1 MNRKFLS
8 LLIVLLVMSSLLLA
22 GCGRSLAP
30 DLDEIGEEG
39 LMSEEAAEN
48 TTPVVGEPTL
58 EEPTL
63 EVTEPIEE
71 ETPIVTEEVTSE
83 PTVEPTEE
91 MTPEPT
97 PESTEEMTPEPTEAV
112 TAEPTA
118 EVTEEPVTTG
128 PQQYVVKAG
137 DTLYSIASRYGLSVP
152 TLARANNITNPALI
166 YVGRVLTIPAS
177 GTAPSPQPQPGPG
190 NDLVHH
196 VQPGENLF
204 RIALKYNYD
213 YYYLARYNDISNPA
227 VIYVGQPIRIPR

>member
-8 LLIVLLVMSSLLLA
+8 LLIVLLVMSTLFLA
-22 GCGRSLAP
+22 GCERPLSP
-30 DLDEIGEEG
+30 DVEGIGEED
-39 LMSEEAAEN
+39 LMNQEAAEN
-48 TTPVVGEPTL
+48 TTPVV

-63 EVTEPIEE
+63 EVTEPIEAA
-71 ETPIVTEEVTSE
+71 TPVVTEEVTPE

-91 MTPEPT
+91 TTPEPT
-97 PESTEEMTPEPTEAV
+97 PEPTEDV
-112 TAEPTA
+112 TAEPTEEATA
-118 EVTEEPVTTG
+118 EPTEEATEAPITTG

-152 TLARANNITNPALI
+152 TLARANNITNPAFI
-166 YVGRVLTIPAS
+166 YVGQVLTIPGS

-190 NDLVHH
+190 DDLIHY

-213 YYYLARYNDISNPA
+213 YYYLARYNNIRNPS

>member
-8 LLIVLLVMSSLLLA
+8 LLTVLLVMSSLFLA
-22 GCGRSLAP
+22 GCDRSLAP
-30 DLDEIGEEG
+30 DLDEFGEEN

-48 TTPVVGEPTL
+48 TTPVV

-71 ETPIVTEEVTSE
+71 ATPIVTEEVTPE
-83 PTVEPTEE
+83 PTVEPTEETTPEPTPEPTEE

-97 PESTEEMTPEPTEAV
+97 EEV

-118 EVTEEPVTTG
+118 EATEEPATTG

-166 YVGRVLTIPAS
+166 YVGRVLTIPGS
-177 GTAPSPQPQPGPG
+177 GTVPSPQPQPGPG
-190 NDLVHH
+190 DDLVHY